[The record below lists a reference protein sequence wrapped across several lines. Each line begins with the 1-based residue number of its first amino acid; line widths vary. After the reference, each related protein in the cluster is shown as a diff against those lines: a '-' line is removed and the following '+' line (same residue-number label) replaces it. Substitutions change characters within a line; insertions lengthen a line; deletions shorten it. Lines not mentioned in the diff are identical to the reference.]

1 MYKLTQNPNQI
12 IRLSDGAIIP
22 NAKNGD
28 WQLYEKSLADGEIPL
43 PADPLPVQPLIPD
56 WAGFMESMRLY
67 FPIGLGAN
75 YAVFTQ
81 IFNMLLALRD
91 RQLEADQKNV
101 EWQNFSF
108 NFNLGRPAFTPQQM
122 GGIEAAMIAANI
134 PVIAPPPSA

>member
-67 FPIGLGAN
+67 FPIGLGSN

-108 NFNLGRPAFTPQQM
+108 NFNLGRPAFTPEQM
-122 GGIEAAMIAANI
+122 GEIEAAMIAANI
-134 PVIAPPPSA
+134 PIINN